1 MLRIR
6 LPRPIDESPVTALAP
21 VEAPSVTRIPRRPIE
36 VVQWQCPECF
46 DIHDDEDDAALCCP
60 EEVEAVGCGGMLIET
75 GQVRCPCCGT
85 ANEDYQEAV
94 DCCMWKTHS
103 AAERQALAQQMRTY
117 GYLLDS
123 ALVGMVT
130 DGLPN

>member
-1 MLRIR
+1 MLTIR
-6 LPRPIDESPVTALAP
+6 LPRPVENEPPVTVFAP
-21 VEAPSVTRIPRRPIE
+21 VTDEKKRSRRRPEE
-36 VVQWQCPECF
+36 VVQWRCTECYEL
-46 DIHDDEDDAALCCP
+46 HDDEDDAAECCP
-60 EEVEAVGCGGMLIET
+60 EEDEEVGCGGMLLET

-85 ANEDYQEAV
+85 ANDDYEEAV

-103 AAERQALAQQMRTY
+103 PVERHALAQQMRTY

-130 DGLPN
+130 EGTLA